1 VFISYST
8 QAMTALG
15 GLAAIDQGAHFI
27 ALLRIQGAL
36 ANLSDGLVDTTV
48 RFTIDDDR
56 FVVSFTAARK
66 GMEATVNELDWQVNG
81 V

>member
-8 QAMTALG
+8 QAMMALT
-15 GLAAIDQGAHFI
+15 GLANIDQGAHFI

-36 ANLSDGLVDTTV
+36 AKLSDGLVDTTV
-48 RFTIDDDR
+48 DFTIDDDK

-66 GMEATVNELDWQVNG
+66 GMEATINELDWQVNG
-81 V
+81 I